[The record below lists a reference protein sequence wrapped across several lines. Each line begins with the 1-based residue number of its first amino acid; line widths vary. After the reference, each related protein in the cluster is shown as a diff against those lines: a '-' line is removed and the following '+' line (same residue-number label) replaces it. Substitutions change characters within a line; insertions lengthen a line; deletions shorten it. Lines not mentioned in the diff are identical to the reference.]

1 MAESTRSRIINPTD
15 IKWNDAMPDAPMGT
29 IPGVR
34 MKVLWS
40 DPPTKRTALMI
51 RFEPGASPPMHRHI
65 GDEILYVI
73 EGSIE
78 DDAGAVTAGNLGYRP
93 NGCSHQ
99 VKSRNGATVLAVITG
114 DVAPSKEIGN
124 TPRSQVIALSEVPWH
139 DGIAGVRQKRIWEDK
154 AANRHV
160 ALARFEPG
168 ASLPRHRHTGEE
180 LLYIVEGS
188 HADESGEVTAGNLSL
203 RPNGCE
209 HAVNSRNGATT
220 LAFLW
225 GGIEMM

>member
-15 IKWNDAMPDAPMGT
+15 IKWNDAMPDAPIGT
-29 IPGVR
+29 IHGVR

-51 RFEPGASPPMHRHI
+51 RFEPGASPPMHRHV

-99 VKSRNGATVLAVITG
+99 VKS
-114 DVAPSKEIGN
+114 K
-124 TPRSQVIALSEVPWH
+124 
-139 DGIAGVRQKRIWEDK
+139 
-154 AANRHV
+154 
-160 ALARFEPG
+160 
-168 ASLPRHRHTGEE
+168 
-180 LLYIVEGS
+180 
-188 HADESGEVTAGNLSL
+188 
-203 RPNGCE
+203 
-209 HAVNSRNGATT
+209 NGATT

>member
-1 MAESTRSRIINPTD
+1 
-15 IKWNDAMPDAPMGT
+15 
-29 IPGVR
+29 
-34 MKVLWS
+34 
-40 DPPTKRTALMI
+40 
-51 RFEPGASPPMHRHI
+51 
-65 GDEILYVI
+65 
-73 EGSIE
+73 
-78 DDAGAVTAGNLGYRP
+78 
-93 NGCSHQ
+93 
-99 VKSRNGATVLAVITG
+99 
-114 DVAPSKEIGN
+114 
-124 TPRSQVIALSEVPWH
+124 
-139 DGIAGVRQKRIWEDK
+139 VRQKRIWEDK
-154 AANRHV
+154 ATNRHV

-225 GGIEMM
+225 GGIEMV

>member
-1 MAESTRSRIINPTD
+1 
-15 IKWNDAMPDAPMGT
+15 
-29 IPGVR
+29 
-34 MKVLWS
+34 
-40 DPPTKRTALMI
+40 
-51 RFEPGASPPMHRHI
+51 
-65 GDEILYVI
+65 
-73 EGSIE
+73 
-78 DDAGAVTAGNLGYRP
+78 
-93 NGCSHQ
+93 
-99 VKSRNGATVLAVITG
+99 VITG
-114 DVAPSKEIGN
+114 DVEPSTEIGN
-124 TPRSQVIALSEVPWH
+124 TPRSQVIALSELPWH

-203 RPNGCE
+203 RPNGCV